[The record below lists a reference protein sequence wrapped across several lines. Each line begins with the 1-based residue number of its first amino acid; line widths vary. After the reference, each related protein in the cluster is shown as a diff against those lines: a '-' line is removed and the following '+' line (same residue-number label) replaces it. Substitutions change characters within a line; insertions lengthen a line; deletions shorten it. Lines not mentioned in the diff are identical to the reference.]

1 MKTNSLRYLQFNTI
15 MFLYTLYLHHQLFM
29 TYDHD
34 SRSDSTSDSVYDNII
49 TSLMVSM
56 FVHLNY
62 DHCLSNIYWS
72 YLIGLNYN
80 LEPI

>member
-29 TYDHD
+29 TYDH
-34 SRSDSTSDSVYDNII
+34 DSTSDSVYDNII

>member
-34 SRSDSTSDSVYDNII
+34 SRSDSVYDNII

>member
-1 MKTNSLRYLQFNTI
+1 
-15 MFLYTLYLHHQLFM
+15 M